1 MRTSIEPAMYVREKL
16 IFWSQRSSYNHS
28 INTTLTVHVV
38 CSDDRIRRARAQ
50 NWFPDPF
57 FGVFVRHFEF
67 LYGLPLCTRSQT
79 PVPGSRFP
87 VPGSRF
93 PVPRSRY

>member
-1 MRTSIEPAMYVREKL
+1 MRTSIEPTMYVREKL
-16 IFWSQRSSYNHS
+16 TFWSQRSSYNHS

-38 CSDDRIRRARAQ
+38 CSDDRIQKRVLKSGSQTLFR
-50 NWFPDPF
+50 
-57 FGVFVRHFEF
+57 VVVRHFEF

-79 PVPGSRFP
+79 PVPGSP
-87 VPGSRF
+87 F

>member
-28 INTTLTVHVV
+28 INTTLTDHVV

-57 FGVFVRHFEF
+57 PCFRPPF
-67 LYGLPLCTRSQT
+67 
-79 PVPGSRFP
+79 
-87 VPGSRF
+87 
-93 PVPRSRY
+93 